1 MIRRGNSINRRA
13 SVLMLALLLLVPV
26 ALSGHGHAG
35 RQTTSDPCAACAVA
49 HHAPVLHAA
58 PLPALAIAFSCFV
71 TLAASV
77 VAPPRNDVAPHAGR
91 APPSISPESIA

>member
-1 MIRRGNSINRRA
+1 MIRSRNSIGRRT
-13 SVLMLALLLLVPV
+13 SVLLLLLLMLVPV
-26 ALSGHGHAG
+26 ALSGHGHAA
-35 RQTTSDPCAACAVA
+35 RRTASDPCAACAVA

-58 PLPALAIAFSCFV
+58 PLPALAIAFSCLV

-91 APPSISPESIA
+91 APPSSSPESIA